1 MVCMCIRWGK
11 KCGTHAAGR
20 RDKAFLCRSRISYH
34 HRYRNQNQNQ
44 RCHWSIPRPCR
55 PISQCQSEPGCK
67 QERKVVLPPPY
78 CYLILCICK
87 NIFLPFS
94 QQSTVSFVVSQ
105 GTEQQLTN
113 LDLDK
118 LKTSSSSELDRLKP
132 SSSSD
137 LERLKKSSELE
148 KDLPSELCKLRGESE
163 LSDLKLVKM
172 HDECEISGP
181 DQNSNCK
188 SVENCAECVL

>member
-1 MVCMCIRWGK
+1 MWD
-11 KCGTHAAGR
+11 TAGR
-20 RDKAFLCRSRISYH
+20 RDKAFLGVGCHIIIYVTYQKH
-34 HRYRNQNQNQ
+34 L
-44 RCHWSIPRPCR
+44 RCH
-55 PISQCQSEPGCK
+55 ISKSLS
-67 QERKVVLPPPY
+67 KVSRGDPMTLLADTSVSVRAWWQAGKEGSFAF
-78 CYLILCICK
+78 CIFFFCICQ
-87 NIFLPFS
+87 NLISSFS

-105 GTEQQLTN
+105 GTDQRLMD

-118 LKTSSSSELDRLKP
+118 LRK

-137 LERLKKSSELE
+137 FEKLEKSSELE
-148 KDLPSELCKLRGESE
+148 RDLPSELCKLRSESE

-172 HDECEISGP
+172 KDMGP